1 MPKVKKVHYYVR
13 DYPGVFRINGAI
25 LFCTFCETNVSS
37 DRKSQITQHLGTLKY
52 IENIKLKS

>member
-37 DRKSQITQHLGTLKY
+37 DRKSQITQHLGTLKH